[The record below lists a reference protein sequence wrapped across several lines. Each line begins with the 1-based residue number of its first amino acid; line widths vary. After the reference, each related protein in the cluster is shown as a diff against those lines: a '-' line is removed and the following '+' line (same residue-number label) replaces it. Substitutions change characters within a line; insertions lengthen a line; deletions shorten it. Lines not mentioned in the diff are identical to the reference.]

1 MTDYSKGKIYKLVS
15 DCIDKKYIGS
25 TTQKLYKTLEVHKC
39 MAAYDHR
46 RCSSRVLFEQGNVK
60 IILIEDYPSER
71 KEQLLAR
78 ERHCIETLP
87 NINHQ
92 IPGRTPKENHSKKS
106 VCDKCGLELIEY
118 SMRRHQGRSLCQ
130 AVAEMRPTK
139 TK

>member
-1 MTDYSKGKIYKLVS
+1 M
-15 DCIDKKYIGS
+15 
-25 TTQKLYKTLEVHKC
+25 
-39 MAAYDHR
+39 
-46 RCSSRVLFEQGNVK
+46 K
-60 IILIEDYPSER
+60 IILIEGYPSER

-106 VCDKCGLELIEY
+106 VRDKCGLELIEY
-118 SMRRHQGRSLCQ
+118 SVRRHQSISLCQ

-139 TK
+139 KQMNMKSVVWEQSA